1 MARVPGPIC
10 TCSCCWPPYCAQLC
24 MPSSFLPAGMP
35 DFSDVPAPLRQWLSA
50 ADGATRNRPF
60 SSYAP
65 SLLPGNGGGVQV
77 DATPPP
83 PSPPPSPRWL
93 ALHTCILCMHEHPH
107 ISSFIRSRV
116 SLNGQRGGGVA
127 SGYHTSPALPW
138 LVERFF
144 CAGALRHVVH
154 SHALDMGLRL
164 ATAQSPGVRAAKC
177 KRRRLQ

>member
-10 TCSCCWPPYCAQLC
+10 TCSCCSPAYCAQMC

-65 SLLPGNGGGVQV
+65 SLLPGNGGGCKWI
-77 DATPPP
+77 PHLPR
-83 PSPPPSPRWL
+83 PPPSPRWL

-116 SLNGQRGGGVA
+116 SLNGQRGGG
-127 SGYHTSPALPW
+127 
-138 LVERFF
+138 
-144 CAGALRHVVH
+144 
-154 SHALDMGLRL
+154 GLQVD
-164 ATAQSPGVRAAKC
+164 TTPPPPSPGWWSVSFVLVLSAMLYIRMPWIWVFA
-177 KRRRLQ
+177 